1 MSLRILVIGYGNP
14 GRGDDGLGPAL
25 AAEIEALVLHGVTVE
40 SDYQL
45 MVDHAAQIAAHDL
58 VIFADAMIGLTQPYR
73 LTPIEQTQPEG
84 LGSHQVTPEAALA
97 LAQLLFG
104 HAPPGWMLAIAGET
118 FGEVKEGL
126 SLAAQ
131 GNLAQ
136 TVGFLR
142 DWVAER
148 QAGTVAAFA

>member
-1 MSLRILVIGYGNP
+1 MSLRILLIGYGNP

-25 AAEIEALVLHGVTVE
+25 AAEIEALGLPGVTVD

-45 MVDHAAQIAAHDL
+45 TVDHAAQIAAHDL
-58 VIFADAMIGLTQPYR
+58 VIFADAMIGLTQPYQFT
-73 LTPIEQTQPEG
+73 LIEQTQPQG

-104 HAPPGWMLAIAGET
+104 HAPPGWMLAIAGEA

-126 SLAAQ
+126 SPLAQA
-131 GNLAQ
+131 NLAQ
-136 TVGFLR
+136 TVPFLR
-142 DWVAER
+142 AWIVAR
-148 QAGTVAAFA
+148 V